1 MVQAL
6 VHVHACCC
14 VWASAL
20 CGRYS
25 KGGAL
30 QVKDWIARMKDE
42 GKAFYSGN
50 FYLLAG
56 VLLQKVSE
64 RQPAAADMTDGLLA
78 LMTALK

>member
-1 MVQAL
+1 M
-6 VHVHACCC
+6 
-14 VWASAL
+14 L
-20 CGRYS
+20 CGRCGLSYHS
-25 KGGAL
+25 DAQQCCAL
-30 QVKDWIARMKDE
+30 QVKDWIAQMKRN
-42 GKAFYSGN
+42 GQAYYSGN